1 MHAASIHAR
10 SSVESEAAY
19 QLARRGANWRAANGA
34 YVCLFPWGTYLGI
47 DDDVDDDVMM
57 G

>member
-19 QLARRGANWRAANGA
+19 QLARRGAQLEGCEWCL
-34 YVCLFPWGTYLGI
+34 CLFVSVGYVPRY
-47 DDDVDDDVMM
+47 
-57 G
+57 